1 MALAAEEPRAWLHA
15 AGLSSWHGFGMC
27 LWDSP
32 GCTTELA
39 SMGSLAGRRG
49 LLGDCRRCRSVTAEV
64 KADFV
69 SLVEI

>member
-1 MALAAEEPRAWLHA
+1 MALVTEGPRAWLPV
-15 AGLSSWHGFGMC
+15 AGLSRWHGFGTC

-39 SMGSLAGRRG
+39 SVGSLAGRRG
-49 LLGDCRRCRSVTAEV
+49 LLADCRRCRSVTAEV

-69 SLVEI
+69 SLAEI